1 MFEETQKPNTHDP
14 FRLWEGGQSRTEQIQ
29 RAAAEV
35 GMGAGSLSGS
45 VFHFFNSGNTYFA
58 KHLMLR
64 SASSYGIPPKLKLKN
79 TPLASIVSRTKAHF
93 SSTWSG
99 VPHGISI
106 AKSRAATSGPVFL
119 MNLLT
124 LL

>member
-1 MFEETQKPNTHDP
+1 MHRPNP
-14 FRLWEGGQSRTEQIQ
+14 FPSGKGDNHGQGKDQ
-29 RAAAEV
+29 RAAGED
-35 GMGAGSLSGS
+35 GIGAGSLSGS
-45 VFHFFNSGNTYFA
+45 VFHFFSSGNTYFA